1 MKIAIFG
8 VGAVAGFVAG
18 RLARSG
24 HAPTLVARGERLV
37 AYRQNGLKLIDLDYE
52 SQHDLAVTD
61 DTVSLGPQDIV
72 LIGAKAHAVPGAI
85 DQITPL
91 LGPDTVVLVLPW
103 NSERWP
109 KTPP

>member
-24 HAPTLVARGERLV
+24 HAPTLVARGERLA

-52 SQHDLAVTD
+52 SQHDLVATD
-61 DTVSLGPQDIV
+61 DTVSVSYTHL
-72 LIGAKAHAVPGAI
+72 
-85 DQITPL
+85 T
-91 LGPDTVVLVLPW
+91 LPTIL
-103 NSERWP
+103 RV
-109 KTPP
+109 